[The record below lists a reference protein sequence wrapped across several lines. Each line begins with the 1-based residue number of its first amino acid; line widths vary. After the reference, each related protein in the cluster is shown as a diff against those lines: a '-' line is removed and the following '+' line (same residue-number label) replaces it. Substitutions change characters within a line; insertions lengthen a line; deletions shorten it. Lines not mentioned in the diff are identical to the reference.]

1 MRNEYVAVDTGTINK
16 NNNNNNNNAAQ
27 GKPNQTA
34 WEWFKEKPLQ
44 RWPFFLFLL
53 FGLLTVIW
61 LFMYIAGQAS
71 GYILAGAF
79 AVVMSVYGA
88 NHFRLLLGL
97 KEEVDK
103 MDKLNQ
109 AFRAENAAIKQE
121 VDKLSRA
128 RESLTNVE
136 EKLEESNAKLK
147 ENLEKFRELDNNLKK
162 LAGSNIQG
170 LEKLQSS
177 CEAVMNRWK
186 ESLIKHEKTLLN
198 KVFDGFEFAD
208 DKPDMSK
215 EEFQNFIKALP
226 PAYQERWRNMKVTF
240 EELAGDDNLMQY
252 DEFRKLVDRWAEEEA
267 LGVKK

>member
-1 MRNEYVAVDTGTINK
+1 MSNNNYVAIDMKGQNNST
-16 NNNNNNNNAAQ
+16 NNNNQ
-27 GKPNQTA
+27 QQKPNQTA

-44 RWPFFLFLL
+44 RWPFLL
-53 FGLLTVIW
+53 FFVFFALTFIW
-61 LFMYIAGQAS
+61 LFIYLSAGITGCA
-71 GYILAGAF
+71 LAAAF
-79 AVVMSVYGA
+79 AVVMSLYGA

-109 AFRAENAAIKQE
+109 SFRAENAQLRQE

-128 RESLTNVE
+128 RENLTNVE
-136 EKLEESNAKLK
+136 IKLKESNAKLK
-147 ENLEKFRELDNNLKK
+147 ENLEKFRELDKNLKQ
-162 LAGSNIQG
+162 LSGSNIQG

-198 KVFDGFEFAD
+198 KVFDEFEMSD
-208 DKPDMSK
+208 NKPDMSK
-215 EEFQNFIKALP
+215 EEFDQFIKALP
-226 PAYQERWRNMKVTF
+226 PSYQDRWKKMNTTF
-240 EELAGDDNLMQY
+240 EELAGEDNIMQY

-267 LGVKK
+267 LVVQK